1 MKRTGIVGLGLIGGS
16 LAMALKEKG
25 YTVLGVENNAE
36 ALSYALKN
44 GIIDRAIT
52 LNQLV
57 ECDIVFVCVPLSLV
71 RPICEQVYSIVGE
84 NAIIT
89 DVASVKGILNGIKG
103 RIVGGHPM
111 AGTENSGITASKAH
125 LFENAY
131 YAIVP
136 YENSRP
142 DDVELIKN
150 IVKEIKA
157 NPIVMPAKEHD
168 EKVSKI
174 SHLPHM
180 IAYALV
186 SSALGEDG
194 FVGTGFMDTT
204 RIASSDADFW
214 TKTAF
219 LNKENLLSDI
229 DGFEKELAKI
239 KKTIEENEVEELKE
253 ILKKAQDKRKNL
265 SLKRVYLSEYTLDID
280 VRDEVGSIQRISKL
294 LADNGINMS
303 GIQIINSRE
312 GVGGALRI
320 SVAHEKDYEKAIKLF
335 GLKDER

>member
-1 MKRTGIVGLGLIGGS
+1 MEKIAVVGLGLIGGS

-36 ALSYALKN
+36 ALSYAYEN
-44 GIIDRAIT
+44 GIIDEKAEISG
-52 LNQLV
+52 LKSCEL
-57 ECDIVFVCVPLSLV
+57 IFICVPLGFINEV
-71 RPICEQVYSIVGE
+71 YKQVYSVVGE
-84 NAIIT
+84 SAIIT
-89 DVASVKGILNGIKG
+89 DVASVKGILNGLPG

-111 AGTENSGITASKAH
+111 AGTENSGIAAAKAH

-136 YENSRP
+136 YENSAEA
-142 DDVELIKN
+142 DVEAVTK

-157 NPIVMPAKEHD
+157 NPIIMSAKEHD

-174 SHLPHM
+174 SHLPHAV
-180 IAYALV
+180 AYALV

-204 RIASSDADFW
+204 RIASSDAKFW
-214 TKTAF
+214 TKTAL
-219 LNKENLLSDI
+219 LNRENLLKDI
-229 DGFEKELAKI
+229 DDFTSEMSLIRSA
-239 KKTIEENEVEELKE
+239 IEDKDDARLESLF
-253 ILKKAQDKRKNL
+253 LKAQLKRKKL
-265 SLKRVYLSEYTLDID
+265 SLKRVYLSEYTFEVDI
-280 VRDEVGSIQRISKL
+280 RDEIGSIHKISKL
-294 LADNGINMS
+294 LLDNGINMS
-303 GIQIINSRE
+303 GLQIINSRE

-320 SVAHEKDYEKAIKLF
+320 SVVAEKDYEKALKLF